1 MLRKLMWKFQ
11 RFMVGRNGIDQLG
24 THILW
29 FCIGLNLISMFFRGL
44 PSTVIFVVVDALLI
58 FQLYRTF
65 SKNLVKRG
73 IENRKYCEFLTKFKR
88 TWKVLRL
95 NLTDKTYHYF
105 LCPDCAQMVRV
116 PKGRGKVEIHC
127 PNCGSTFERKA

>member
-73 IENRKYCEFLTKFKR
+73 IENRKYGEFLTKFKR
-88 TWKVLRL
+88 TWKVLKL

-116 PKGRGKVEIHC
+116 PKGRGKVDIHC

>member
-73 IENRKYCEFLTKFKR
+73 I
-88 TWKVLRL
+88 
-95 NLTDKTYHYF
+95 
-105 LCPDCAQMVRV
+105 
-116 PKGRGKVEIHC
+116 
-127 PNCGSTFERKA
+127 

>member
-58 FQLYRTF
+58 FQLYR
-65 SKNLVKRG
+65 
-73 IENRKYCEFLTKFKR
+73 KYCEFLTRFKR
-88 TWKVLRL
+88 TWKVLKL

-116 PKGRGKVEIHC
+116 PKGRGKVDIHC